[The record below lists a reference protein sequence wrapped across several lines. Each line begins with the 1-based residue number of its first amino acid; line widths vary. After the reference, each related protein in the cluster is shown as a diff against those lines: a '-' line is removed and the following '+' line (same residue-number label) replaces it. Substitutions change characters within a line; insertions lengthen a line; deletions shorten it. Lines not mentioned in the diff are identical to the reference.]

1 MGTKFEFIC
10 LLKKPVFQFRL
21 RLTIKGIEIV
31 LESRVY
37 F

>member
-1 MGTKFEFIC
+1 MGTN
-10 LLKKPVFQFRL
+10 LKLFGNVKEASFFRL

-31 LESRVY
+31 LESLMY